1 MKLNSNYEVIFVYS
15 EIQYNEEDSIATKVG
30 KRFKPG
36 KLYFGKSSKDYT
48 KMIKKDQYTA
58 MRAQYPD
65 VRVVAEGPKD
75 EFKYTEPKKEFI

>member
-1 MKLNSNYEVIFVYS
+1 MQSSNYEVIFVYS

-48 KMIKKDQYTA
+48 KMIKAEQYKA

-65 VRVVAEGPKD
+65 VRIVAQGAKD
-75 EFKYTEPKKEFI
+75 TFKYTDPKKEFI